1 MSVRLIFIGL
11 IVFLGLWFTVIA
23 LWLRGRLNKSSE
35 YGMNGLVNDQTDTS
49 RMKIGEIFSYIV
61 MIVIVV
67 LVVIKLMSIVGSG
80 FASLGGMIVAIP
92 VRAFFN
98 ARGRTKNSVLTLSIM
113 ALLFVFLFFWYIL
126 IGVPVKPPIMT
137 IDGTKITLSKTS
149 VDTLLDSGFDIYI
162 MNNDDTYEYS
172 EMLTSGS
179 YTKYDRKQ
187 NLIVKK
193 GDRRTGETLRG
204 GAPYL
209 LVKDEILIGAIDL
222 YGSLDKDMD
231 INDCRVINFYM
242 DEDCKV
248 AIKAANID
256 IKLGDINLLDALY
269 TND

>member
-11 IVFLGLWFTVIA
+11 MVFLGLWFTAIA

-67 LVVIKLMSIVGSG
+67 LVVIKLMSIAGSG

-193 GDRRTGETLRG
+193 G
-204 GAPYL
+204 
-209 LVKDEILIGAIDL
+209 IDVPGRL
-222 YGSLDKDMD
+222 
-231 INDCRVINFYM
+231 
-242 DEDCKV
+242 
-248 AIKAANID
+248 
-256 IKLGDINLLDALY
+256 
-269 TND
+269 